1 MSASSGRWAPA
12 AVVFDCDGTLVDSAT
27 ANYQAWRDALRPAG
41 VALDQA
47 WYLDRTGLSATQL
60 LDHLEAEHRRWLDRR
75 VVHAEQRRRYLD
87 NLHLLA
93 EIKAVADLARR
104 LHGCLPLA
112 VASGGPRSSVEG
124 ALRHTGLLRLFDVV
138 ATSDDVTRPKPA
150 PDLYLLATARLDV
163 DPYHALALDDTAEGL
178 TAARRAGLRTVDVRN
193 RHALTAASQ
202 LLQQRP

>member
-60 LDHLEAEHRRWLDRR
+60 LDHLEAEHRRWLDR
-75 VVHAEQRRRYLD
+75 Q
-87 NLHLLA
+87 
-93 EIKAVADLARR
+93 

>member
-60 LDHLEAEHRRWLDRR
+60 LDHLEAEHRRCLDRR
-75 VVHAEQRRRYLD
+75 GVH
-87 NLHLLA
+87 
-93 EIKAVADLARR
+93 
-104 LHGCLPLA
+104 
-112 VASGGPRSSVEG
+112 
-124 ALRHTGLLRLFDVV
+124 
-138 ATSDDVTRPKPA
+138 
-150 PDLYLLATARLDV
+150 DV

-193 RHALTAASQ
+193 RHALTAASR